1 MVNFV
6 WLVIVCIGGF
16 QSGLYYWSKNRD
28 SFETRKGEEKNILIF
43 WSKIE
48 LFLRPLLL
56 SAKNAYVYA
65 LDVQLVIW

>member
-28 SFETRKGEEKNILIF
+28 SFETRKREEKNILIF

-48 LFLRPLLL
+48 LFLNAPFLL
-56 SAKNAYVYA
+56 AKNAYVYA
-65 LDVQLVIW
+65 LDVQLVVW